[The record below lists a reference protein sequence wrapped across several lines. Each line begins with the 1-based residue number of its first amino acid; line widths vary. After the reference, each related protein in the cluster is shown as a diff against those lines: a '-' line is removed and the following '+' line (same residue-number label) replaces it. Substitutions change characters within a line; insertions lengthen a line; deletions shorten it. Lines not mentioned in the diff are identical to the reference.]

1 MSTVTRIYAS
11 AFLLNGD
18 GTLGQSSGR
27 WFKPQMTIGETES
40 FTSKIRL
47 SGEPDCQWCENVI
60 IFANIFNE
68 DTGKVEEVPHMRWN
82 SFEDFKQEYLLNK
95 NIPGCR
101 FIEDEYT
108 KNNYKYLLDY
118 ADI

>member
-1 MSTVTRIYAS
+1 MATLTKFYVE

-18 GTLGQSSGR
+18 CTLGPSDGKL
-27 WFKPQMTIGETES
+27 FKPQCTIADIEE

-47 SGEPDCQWCENVI
+47 SGEPDCQWCELVI
-60 IFANIFNE
+60 GFANIANE
-68 DTGKVEEVPHMRWN
+68 DGKCEEVPHMRWN
-82 SFEDFKQEYLLNK
+82 SFDDFKKEYLIDN

-101 FIEDEYT
+101 FVEDEST
-108 KNNYKYLLDY
+108 KSNYKYLLDY